1 MTPAPKI
8 VHEHIRIEHDA
19 DRARFE
25 LWQDHPDTNTDSAAA
40 PPQFIGFLGYTVD
53 DVEDASGHIGP
64 VYRLQ
69 HTIIDEQFA
78 RRGYARALV
87 TVVLDRLRAEEARI
101 SPECSYV
108 ADYLRR
114 YPEYQDLVAR

>member
-25 LWQDHPDTNTDSAAA
+25 LWQDHPGTEAEPAAA
-40 PPQFIGFLGYTVD
+40 PQFIGFLGYTVD
-53 DVEDASGHIGP
+53 DVEDASGRIGP

-69 HTIIDEQFA
+69 HTIIDEQFS

-87 TVVLDRLRAEEARI
+87 TVILDRLREEEASI

-108 ADYLRR
+108 ADYLQR